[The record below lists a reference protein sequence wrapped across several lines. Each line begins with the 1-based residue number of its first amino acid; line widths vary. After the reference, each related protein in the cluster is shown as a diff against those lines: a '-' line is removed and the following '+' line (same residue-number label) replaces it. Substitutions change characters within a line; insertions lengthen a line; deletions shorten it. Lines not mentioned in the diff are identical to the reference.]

1 MVYQNLNLQLTN
13 CQKQP
18 TKAHLKQTAF
28 NPSRDLYNDLEA
40 VTLALHPELAG
51 IKDHLRA
58 QGAVGALMSGS
69 GPSVFGLFPDAAA
82 ACRAAAT
89 LPADRGWRQ
98 FSTGLLTGAVC
109 MIREI

>member
-1 MVYQNLNLQLTN
+1 
-13 CQKQP
+13 
-18 TKAHLKQTAF
+18 
-28 NPSRDLYNDLEA
+28 
-40 VTLALHPELAG
+40 
-51 IKDHLRA
+51 
-58 QGAVGALMSGS
+58 MSGS